1 MRLNAIKPAA
11 GAKHARK
18 RLGRGIGSGTGKT
31 AGRGHKGQKARSGGF
46 HKVGFEGGQMPLQRR
61 LPKRGF
67 FSLKEGLTA
76 EVRLS
81 SLNKAQGDAFDLA
94 VLKQV
99 GIVPRSALAAKVILA
114 GKIERA
120 VKLKGLLTTKGAKA
134 AIEAAGGAV
143 ELPAAPAPTPK
154 AAAKIQA
161 AVAKKAAVAA
171 KAAAAAE
178 TAPAAKAPGAKAP
191 AEKAPAAKAPK
202 AKAPPAPKG

>member
-1 MRLNAIKPAA
+1 MRLNSIKPAA

-67 FSLKEGLTA
+67 VSLKEGLTA

-81 SLNKAQGDAFDLA
+81 SLNKAAGDAFDLA
-94 VLKQV
+94 GLKQA

-120 VKLKGLLTTKGAKA
+120 VKLTGVLATKGARA
-134 AIEAAGGAV
+134 AIEGAGGTV
-143 ELPAAPAPTPK
+143 ELPAAPATTPK

-161 AVAKKAAVAA
+161 VVARKAAVAA
-171 KAAAAAE
+171 KTAAAAAE
-178 TAPAAKAPGAKAP
+178 TAAAA
-191 AEKAPAAKAPK
+191 KAPAAKAPK
-202 AKAPPAPKG
+202 AKAPQAPKG

>member
-1 MRLNAIKPAA
+1 MRLNSIKPAA
-11 GAKHARK
+11 GATHARK

-67 FSLKEGLTA
+67 VSLKEGLTA

-81 SLNKAQGDAFDLA
+81 SLNKAAGDAFDLDG
-94 VLKQV
+94 LKQA

-120 VKLKGLLTTKGAKA
+120 VKLTGVLATKGARA
-134 AIEAAGGAV
+134 AIEGAGGTV
-143 ELPAAPAPTPK
+143 ELPAAPATTPK
-154 AAAKIQA
+154 AAARIQA
-161 AVAKKAAVAA
+161 VVAKKAAVAA
-171 KAAAAAE
+171 KTAAAAAE
-178 TAPAAKAPGAKAP
+178 TAAAA
-191 AEKAPAAKAPK
+191 KAPAAKAPK
-202 AKAPPAPKG
+202 AKAPQAPKG